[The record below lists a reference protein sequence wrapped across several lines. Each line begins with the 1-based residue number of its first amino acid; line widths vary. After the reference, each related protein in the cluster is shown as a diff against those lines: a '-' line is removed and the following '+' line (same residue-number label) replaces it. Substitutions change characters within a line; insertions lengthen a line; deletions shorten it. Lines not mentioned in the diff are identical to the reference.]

1 MCAGSVTC
9 PTSSAPIGACGH
21 AFELKSRINRE
32 DGVDFTVRV
41 SEIVWSQTGIE
52 SPGSVERALL
62 AILTCG
68 TVRCRPL

>member
-1 MCAGSVTC
+1 MRAGPVAS
-9 PTSSAPIGACGH
+9 PTSSLPVDACRH
-21 AFELKSRINRE
+21 AFELKSHINRE
-32 DGVDFTVRV
+32 DGVDFTARV
-41 SEIVWSQTGIE
+41 SEVVWSQTGID